1 MISGGE
7 LSRRLIIFME
17 ALWEAR
23 EKIFELSERGIDR
36 EELDWFE
43 RESFDEDMDRHR
55 HALRVRGELDLQA
68 AYDSEAVHVTC
79 TNEERSEALRLAFDI
94 FEGNVTPERGVDRLV
109 SEGFPHDVSDS

>member
-17 ALWEAR
+17 ALWDAR
-23 EKIFELSERGIDR
+23 ERIFERTERETDR

-43 RESFDEDMDRHR
+43 RERFDADMDLHR
-55 HALRVRGELDLQA
+55 HARRVRGELDLQA

-94 FEGNVTPERGVDRLV
+94 FEGNLTPERGIDRLV
-109 SEGFPHDVSDS
+109 SEGFPNDVSDM

>member
-1 MISGGE
+1 MISASE

-23 EKIFELSERGIDR
+23 ERIFERTERETDR

-43 RESFDEDMDRHR
+43 RERFDEDMDLHR
-55 HALRVRGELDLQA
+55 HARRVREELDLQA

-79 TNEERSEALRLAFDI
+79 TNEERSEALRLAFAVL
-94 FEGNVTPERGVDRLV
+94 EGKLAAERGVDRLV
-109 SEGFPHDVSDS
+109 SEGFPHDVSEP